1 MKNNN
6 FKLLRS
12 FKTKKL
18 LSILLVPALSLNLYG
33 CSDESSDSKETQVI
47 EVEDNKDK
55 ETRER
60 LKAEGLKNKK
70 LRKRK
75 ALIVKNLLAML

>member
-18 LSILLVPALSLNLYG
+18 LSILLDPALSLNLYG